1 MRTSLAWLAFVLG
14 RATGSEPTVCA
25 KLTEQC
31 SGGAGYSGPDS
42 CCSPS
47 HMCELLPSS
56 NLGVCVRDPARPF
69 SVGDLKPCS
78 SVPPVERNVPRRDC
92 PGGTCEFQT
101 PHEIVQGGVY
111 HALRPRSDYMILH
124 SFFFPPGES
133 VAKVTVEIGKGYGG
147 VGKLWQMC
155 YDNGA
160 PAGCPDLRFMFGLMG
175 ISNPYTGA
183 AFNWDDPAEVN
194 TAFLMYNATVHPM
207 CNTPGVKLPDN
218 DLHILDICL
227 QTDMSDENY
236 WYFHAMMDVRLLKK
250 KRKEKAKPAILAS
263 AHT

>member
-1 MRTSLAWLAFVLG
+1 MLA
-14 RATGSEPTVCA
+14 GS
-25 KLTEQC
+25 
-31 SGGAGYSGPDS
+31 S
-42 CCSPS
+42 
-47 HMCELLPSS
+47 
-56 NLGVCVRDPARPF
+56 LGVCVRNPARSF

-124 SFFFPPGES
+124 NFYFPPGES
-133 VAKVTVEIGKGYGG
+133 VAKVTVEVGKGYGG

-175 ISNPYTGA
+175 ITNPYTGA

-194 TAFLMYNATVHPM
+194 TAFLMYNATVDPM
-207 CNTPGVKLPDN
+207 CNTPGVVLPDN

-227 QTDMSDENY
+227 QTDMSDDNY
-236 WYFHAMMDVRLLKK
+236 WYFHAMMDVRALAPHEAL
-250 KRKEKAKPAILAS
+250 AATLAS
-263 AHT
+263 SHL